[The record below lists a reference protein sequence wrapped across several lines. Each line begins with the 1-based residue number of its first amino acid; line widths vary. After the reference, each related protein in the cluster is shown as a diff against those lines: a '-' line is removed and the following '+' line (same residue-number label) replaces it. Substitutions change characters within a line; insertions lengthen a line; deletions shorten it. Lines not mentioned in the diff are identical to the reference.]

1 MTQVLQTFVYGAIC
15 ISVIL
20 EYFHFVILFTHAP
33 EMWNTW
39 CKKSS
44 LGQNWQDTGNLN
56 MLR

>member
-1 MTQVLQTFVYGAIC
+1 MTQVLQTFEYGAIC
-15 ISVIL
+15 ISVTS
-20 EYFHFVILFTHAP
+20 ENFHFVILFMYIP

-56 MLR
+56 VLR